1 MNRFFKAF
9 FVFIVITAILCVNLS
24 FSVTAASTLTS
35 EPHAKV
41 EYSYASEVQ
50 CGTIRYISQN
60 SSGTYF
66 NWSYWPASSLTYYS
80 SPANECGTA
89 SISMALSY
97 IGINKTP
104 KSILEPYDGQTMFG
118 IGWGVTK
125 VSTSSFTTAM
135 SNYLNGNGKY
145 SPPVIHLPSYSDSV
159 DGHFVVVAGKI
170 SDNVYQILDPW
181 DCGVTEITVT
191 GTSATYNK
199 YGTMIYD
206 TIDQVHQWYNKNA
219 VTEYAAQCSFNHS
232 YLTIKL
238 NTAANLRA
246 QPCTTSVDATGTV
259 VTTLK
264 SGTELTVTGLY
275 KNTVDEYW
283 YKTTYDGK
291 TCYFAAQH
299 ADIVEFLSSAKVSG
313 VSAPDTLAVGKAFT
327 LKGTVSSEY
336 TYLHQVGASVETGT
350 ETKLQAYDF
359 AYGSSYSIQSSVID
373 SGIKFNKL
381 PTGYYKYIIYVG
393 ERSYYSTDG
402 TSISEKTLWP
412 GIHQSFF
419 TVGSLGNTTPG
430 KPVLTGLKEQYDADA
445 EVTFNWGNT
454 AYTTHYSL
462 YINKKNTSGTYERIE
477 NLHYVKPGY
486 SYSFEDGNYAV
497 MLQAV
502 NAREMTDDGSAWD
515 YTNGDWVYFTVG
527 NTILSG
533 ACGDNATW
541 KLDQSTGVLTIS
553 GSGEMYDYTKG
564 EAPWYAYRSKVTSV
578 VIKDTITKIGAYT
591 FYKCNNLAKLNMGLG
606 VDTIGNYAFGGCTAL
621 SGSITFPGS
630 MMVINQHIFDDTGVT
645 KITIKG
651 NVFSIS
657 PYAFYGCKTLQEID
671 VYPSNETYCS
681 VDGVLFS
688 EDMTYL
694 LCYPAAKYGKYGDYY
709 TVPDGVT
716 TIWKSAFRNSTLQE
730 VTIPLTVTEIADY
743 AFYNCSYLTDVY
755 YAGRNWE
762 WNEII
767 IGENNSPL
775 TSATLHCLGCV
786 HQTVYVY
793 QAKAATCTVDGN
805 IAYRKCADC
814 NKYYSD
820 EDCHNEITLSDTVLK
835 ALGHSY
841 KNGVCTRCNSFDP
854 QCIVILAAYSAS
866 GQMIEVHT
874 ISPDEDIDQVKKSID
889 VEGVVSVRVFLLD
902 KYYKPQYSARTEFS
916 KTGFRTAFSDALTS
930 LTYTSNK
937 DSLSIYAD
945 APHIDKACAGSVLR
959 MYNLD
964 LMTGDGKNFNPH
976 ATVTR
981 AELAKMIYIALNG
994 GVDDGASSYVDE
1006 NLFSDV
1012 TADDWYAGYCN
1023 YCAVQ
1028 KIDLI
1033 QSNTYG
1039 PLDPVSVLEAARMLL
1054 CAMGYSAEACGFVG
1068 DNWTNNVLAAAEAAD
1083 LLDGFDYPTYTY
1095 VPRQWL
1101 AVMFCNAI
1109 DNA

>member
-1 MNRFFKAF
+1 MKRFFKAF
-9 FVFIVITAILCVNLS
+9 FAFTVITAILCVNLS

-41 EYSYASEVQ
+41 EYTYASEVQ

-60 SSGTYF
+60 SSGAYF

-80 SPANECGTA
+80 SPVNECGTA

-125 VSTSSFTTAM
+125 VSTSNFTTAM

-145 SPPVIHLPSYSDSV
+145 SPPVIHLPGYSA

-232 YLTIKL
+232 YLAIKL

-275 KNTVDEYW
+275 KNTANEYW
-283 YKTTYDGK
+283 YRTSYNGS

-299 ADIVEFLSSAKVSG
+299 ADIVEFLPGASISG
-313 VSAPDTLAVGKAFT
+313 ASMPDKLSVGQSFA
-327 LKGTVSSEY
+327 LKGTVSSQY
-336 TYLHQVGASVETGT
+336 TYLKHVGAKAVSGT
-350 ETKLQAYDF
+350 ENILWASAVADGQPYTLA
-359 AYGSSYSIQSSVID
+359 GSSID
-373 SGIKFNKL
+373 ANMTFNTL
-381 PTGYYKYIIYVG
+381 AADHYGMVVYV
-393 ERSYYSTDG
+393 EEYNYYSTDG
-402 TSISEKTLWP
+402 KTREVVSLWP
-412 GIHQSFF
+412 EVYRNAF
-419 TVGSLGNTTPG
+419 TVGNPGNTTPG
-430 KPVLTGLKEQYDADA
+430 KPVLSDMKAQYEAGED
-445 EVTFNWGNT
+445 VTFNWGTT
-454 AYTTHYSL
+454 AHTTHYSL
-462 YINKKNTSGTYERIE
+462 YINKKNTDGTYERIE
-477 NLHYVKPGY
+477 NFHYVQPGF
-486 SYSFEDGNYAV
+486 SYSFSDGDYSAI
-497 MLQAV
+497 LQAV
-502 NAREMTDDGSAWD
+502 NSRELTDDGSAWD

-533 ACGDNATW
+533 SCGDNATW
-541 KLDQSTGVLTIS
+541 KLDQATGKLTIS
-553 GSGEMYDYTKG
+553 GSGAMYDYQKG
-564 EAPWYAYRSKVTSV
+564 EAPWYDYRSKVTSV
-578 VIKDTITKIGAYT
+578 VIKDTITKIGAFT
-591 FYKCNNLAKLNMGLG
+591 FYKCNNLAKLDMGLG

-671 VYPSNETYCS
+671 VYPLNETYCS

-716 TIWKSAFRNSTLQE
+716 TIWKSAFRNSALQE

-743 AFYNCSYLTDVY
+743 AFYNCSSLTDVY
-755 YAGRNWE
+755 YSGIKKE
-762 WNEII
+762 WDTIT
-767 IGENNSPL
+767 IGEKNSPL
-775 TSATLHCLGCV
+775 TNATLHCLGCV

-866 GQMIEVHT
+866 GQMLEVHT

-902 KYYKPQYSARTEFS
+902 KHYKPQYSARTEFS

-945 APHIDKACAGSVLR
+945 ASHIDKACAGSVLR

>member
-1 MNRFFKAF
+1 MKKQLS
-9 FVFIVITAILCVNLS
+9 IVITV
-24 FSVTAASTLTS
+24 VTMLLLLLFARTTAFAATENWFWPVDGVYTMSRGYNSSIAHWGIDITGAGVRNKAVLAAKSGTIIESSNSCPHNDNTSTWMCTCNGS
-35 EPHAKV
+35 MGN
-41 EYSYASEVQ
+41 YAVIDHGDGTWTRYMHMIQGTVLAQNTIVTRGQKIGEV
-50 CGTIRYISQN
+50 GSSGESTGAHLHFEVYTNYPSRVRMDPAPVDWDNRHGWYNYKDISNPTIRYDYVISH
-60 SSGTYF
+60 GY
-66 NWSYWPASSLTYYS
+66 
-80 SPANECGTA
+80 
-89 SISMALSY
+89 
-97 IGINKTP
+97 
-104 KSILEPYDGQTMFG
+104 
-118 IGWGVTK
+118 
-125 VSTSSFTTAM
+125 
-135 SNYLNGNGKY
+135 
-145 SPPVIHLPSYSDSV
+145 V
-159 DGHFVVVAGKI
+159 DKCNF
-170 SDNVYQILDPW
+170 
-181 DCGVTEITVT
+181 
-191 GTSATYNK
+191 YN
-199 YGTMIYD
+199 
-206 TIDQVHQWYNKNA
+206 
-219 VTEYAAQCSFNHS
+219 S

-238 NTAANLRA
+238 KNSTNLRA

-264 SGTELTVTGLY
+264 SGTKLTVTGLY
-275 KNTVDEYW
+275 KNTANEYW
-283 YKTTYDGK
+283 YRTTYDGK

-299 ADIVEFLSSAKVSG
+299 ADIVEFLWDETISG
-313 VSAPDTLAVGKAFT
+313 VSAPESLS
-327 LKGTVSSEY
+327 KGQSFPIAGVVSTKNVE
-336 TYLHQVGASVETGT
+336 LWQVAASVESAGKTFFNVNDFPTGNSYNL
-350 ETKLQAYDF
+350 K
-359 AYGSSYSIQSSVID
+359 GSSID
-373 SGIKFNKL
+373 NKL
-381 PTGYYKYIIYVG
+381 VFNDLDTGYYMYIVYVG
-393 ERSYYSTDG
+393 INNYYSVDG
-402 TSISEKTLWP
+402 KTVACERGWP
-412 GIHQSFF
+412 EVHRSFF

-462 YINKKNTSGTYERIE
+462 YINKKNASGTYERIE
-477 NLHYVKPGY
+477 NLHYVKPGC
-486 SYSFEDGNYAV
+486 SYSFEEGTYAV

-502 NAREMTDDGSAWD
+502 NACEMTDDGSAWD

-533 ACGDNATW
+533 SCGDNATW
-541 KLDQSTGVLTIS
+541 KLDQATGKLTIS
-553 GSGEMYDYTKG
+553 GSGAMYDYQKG
-564 EAPWYAYRSKVTSV
+564 EAPWYNYRSKVTSV
-578 VIKDTITKIGAYT
+578 VIKDTITKIGAFT
-591 FYKCNNLAKLNMGLG
+591 FYKCNNLAKLDMGLG

-743 AFYNCSYLTDVY
+743 AFYNCSSLTDVY

-762 WNEII
+762 WNEIT
-767 IGENNSPL
+767 IGENNAPL

-866 GQMIEVHT
+866 GQMLEVHT

-902 KYYKPQYSARTEFS
+902 KHYKPQYSARTEFS

-945 APHIDKACAGSVLR
+945 ASHIDKACAGSVLR